1 MKIAVLGTLSVAL
14 VAEVDRLPRP
24 GETVPSRGLV
34 RQPGGKGALQAIAAA
49 RLGAEVTLYGR
60 VGTDPFGDEILT
72 AASAAGVTTAR
83 VERLPSEPT
92 GTSLILAG
100 PDRQAL
106 AAHAPGANGTVDE
119 GYIARFLPQI
129 QGADA
134 VLLDLGIPISA
145 VMALLRGLP
154 PTRPVVVLSP
164 ITAHNLARLPWE
176 RVDFLVGNRE
186 EFATRTGWT
195 AGGPEEAARAGQALL
210 DLGVRNL
217 VITVGPDGAYL
228 VEKAG
233 ATRFPTHAVPGVDP
247 TGAGDAFS
255 AALAVKLAAGRGPYE
270 AVGFANA
277 AAALTVTKK
286 GAVPALPTAA
296 EVQAF
301 LAHPPLFPGPAPA

>member
-1 MKIAVLGTLSVAL
+1 MRIAVLGTLSMDL

-24 GETVPSRGLV
+24 GETVSSRGLA
-34 RQPGGKGALQAIAAA
+34 RQPGGKGTLQAIAAA

-60 VGTDPFGDEILT
+60 VGTDSFGDEVLAT
-72 AASAAGVTTAR
+72 VSGAGVNTAP
-83 VERLPSEPT
+83 VERLPGEPT

-100 PDRQAL
+100 PNRQTL
-106 AAHAPGANGTVDE
+106 AAHAPGANGKIDE
-119 GYIARFLPQI
+119 GYISRFLPQI
-129 QGADA
+129 QDANA
-134 VLLDLGIPISA
+134 VLLDLGVPIPA

-154 PTRPVVVLSP
+154 PARPVVVLNP
-164 ITAHNLARLPWE
+164 ITAHNLSGLPWE

-195 AGGPEEAARAGQALL
+195 AGGPEEAARAGQTFL

-217 VITVGPDGAYL
+217 VITAGPDGAYL

-233 ATRFPTHAVPGVDP
+233 ATRFPAHDVPVVDP

-270 AVGFANA
+270 AVGFASA
-277 AAALTVTKK
+277 VATLTVTKK
-286 GAVPALPTAA
+286 GAVSAFPTAA

-301 LAHPPLFPGPAPA
+301 LSRQSSLG